1 MKMKEKIT
9 KDEFINQ
16 MKESIVPAMFDIAG
30 DADTGLS
37 TRLAFCAIANVIKT
51 MLNQIVEEKAA

>member
-1 MKMKEKIT
+1 
-9 KDEFINQ
+9 